1 MTTETERLKKRT
13 EEIQEDLR
21 KDRERRKPKPNENMD
36 RDIPD
41 FVKSFD
47 FWCDT
52 CQEDFTSS
60 ARKTRYR
67 LEGDVIATLRGECP
81 NCGEVAIR
89 YATHRDQDPYYQK
102 SLKIRRQRNQ
112 YIIEMLQGREYG
124 FKTHYGDPD
133 AEMNKTIMREEERIM
148 RADLDTGLKGQS
160 LRAKRKLEELH
171 RLKDWGRL

>member
-1 MTTETERLKKRT
+1 MNETERLKKYT
-13 EEIQEDLR
+13 EDIQEDLR
-21 KDRERRKPKPNENMD
+21 KNRERRKPKPNENMD

-41 FVKSFD
+41 KLESFD

-52 CQEDFTSS
+52 CQEDFQSP

-81 NCGEVAIR
+81 ECGEIAIR

-112 YIIEMLQGREYG
+112 YRIDMLQGKEYG
-124 FKTHYGDPD
+124 FRTYYGDPD
-133 AEMNKTIMREEERIM
+133 AEFNKIIAREEERIF
-148 RADLDTGLKGQS
+148 RADLATGLKGQS
-160 LRAKRKLEELH
+160 LKAKRKLEELH
-171 RLKDWGRL
+171 RVNEWRK

>member
-1 MTTETERLKKRT
+1 MNETDRLKRRT

-21 KDRERRKPKPNENMD
+21 KDRERRKPKPNDNMD

-41 FVKSFD
+41 VLKSFD

-52 CQEDFTSS
+52 CQEDFTAP

-67 LEGDVIATLRGECP
+67 LEGDIIATLRGLCEG
-81 NCGEVAIR
+81 CGTVAIR

-102 SLKIRRQRNQ
+102 SIKIRRQRNQ
-112 YIIEMLQGREYG
+112 YRIEMLQSKEYG
-124 FKTHYGDPD
+124 FKTHYGNPD
-133 AEMNKTIMREEERIM
+133 DAFNKTMAEQEERIF

-160 LRAKRKLEELH
+160 LKAKRKLEQLH
-171 RLKDWGRL
+171 QVNEWRK

>member
-1 MTTETERLKKRT
+1 MNETERLKKHA

-21 KDRERRKPKPNENMD
+21 KDRERQRPKPNENMD

-41 FVKSFD
+41 VLKSFD

-52 CQEDFTSS
+52 CQQDFESP

-67 LEGDVIATLRGECP
+67 LEGSVIATLRGACP
-81 NCGEVAIR
+81 DCGETAIR

-102 SLKIRRQRNQ
+102 SLKVRRQRNQ
-112 YIIEMLQGREYG
+112 YRIEMLQGREYG

-133 AEMNKTIMREEERIM
+133 ADFNRTMAENEERIIRGEM
-148 RADLDTGLKGQS
+148 VTGLRGQS
-160 LRAKRKLEELH
+160 LKTKEKMRNLRGLENWRK
-171 RLKDWGRL
+171 

>member
-1 MTTETERLKKRT
+1 MDETERLKKHA

-21 KDRERRKPKPNENMD
+21 KDRERRRPKPNENMD

-41 FVKSFD
+41 VLKSFD

-52 CQEDFTSS
+52 CRQDFESP

-67 LEGDVIATLRGECP
+67 LEGEVIATLRGECP
-81 NCGEVAIR
+81 DCGEMAIR

-102 SLKIRRQRNQ
+102 SSKVRRQRNQ
-112 YIIEMLQGREYG
+112 YRIEMLQGREYG

-133 AEMNKTIMREEERIM
+133 AEFNRTMMENEERIIRQDM
-148 RADLDTGLKGQS
+148 ATGLKGQS
-160 LRAKRKLEELH
+160 LKTKEKIRNLRGLENWRK
-171 RLKDWGRL
+171 

>member
-1 MTTETERLKKRT
+1 MEETQRLKKYT

-41 FVKSFD
+41 VLKSFD

-52 CQEDFTSS
+52 CQQDFQSP

-67 LEGDVIATLRGECP
+67 LEGDTIATLRGECEE
-81 NCGEVAIR
+81 CGEVAIR
-89 YATHRDQDPYYQK
+89 YATHRDQDPYYQR

-112 YIIEMLQGREYG
+112 YRIEMLQSREYG

-133 AEMNKTIMREEERIM
+133 ADFNKMMAREEEKIF
-148 RADLDTGLKGQS
+148 RADMATGLKGQS
-160 LRAKRKLEELH
+160 LKAKRKLEELH
-171 RLKDWGRL
+171 RVNDWRK

>member
-1 MTTETERLKKRT
+1 MNETERLKKRT

-21 KDRERRKPKPNENMD
+21 RDRERRRPKPNENMD

-41 FVKSFD
+41 VLSSFD

-52 CQEDFTSS
+52 CQQDFESP

-67 LEGDVIATLRGECP
+67 LEGDVIATLRGGCP
-81 NCGEVAIR
+81 DCGETAIR

-112 YIIEMLQGREYG
+112 YRIEMLQGREYG
-124 FKTHYGDPD
+124 FRTHYGDPD
-133 AEMNKTIMREEERIM
+133 AEFNRTMIENEERII
-148 RADLDTGLKGQS
+148 RAEMATGLMGRS
-160 LRAKRKLEELH
+160 LKTKEKLRNLRGLESWRK
-171 RLKDWGRL
+171 